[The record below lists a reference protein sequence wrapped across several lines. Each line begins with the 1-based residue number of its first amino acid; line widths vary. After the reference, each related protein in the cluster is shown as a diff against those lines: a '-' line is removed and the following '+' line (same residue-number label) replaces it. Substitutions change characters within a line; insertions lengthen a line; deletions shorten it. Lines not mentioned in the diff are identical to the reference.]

1 MRAAIVGETILLGAV
16 TGLRSMSGAAALA
29 HRDSSAVQGVTA
41 ALALGEML
49 ADKTPYVGDRI
60 APLPLAGRALM
71 GGVVGGMIAHEERGN
86 VAAGALIGAGA
97 AVLAAHAA
105 FRLRRRVPL
114 PNPLAGLLED
124 LLVFGVSAF
133 VARRHAA

>member
-1 MRAAIVGETILLGAV
+1 
-16 TGLRSMSGAAALA
+16 
-29 HRDSSAVQGVTA
+29 
-41 ALALGEML
+41 
-49 ADKTPYVGDRI
+49 
-60 APLPLAGRALM
+60 
-71 GGVVGGMIAHEERGN
+71 
-86 VAAGALIGAGA
+86 
-97 AVLAAHAA
+97 VLAAHAA